1 MLYFAYITF
10 SAKKI
15 SQLSKKYSFLKIKK
29 IKNNS
34 IFIGVSSVILVY
46 ILVLTFNQ
54 IGLINLIT
62 NGIQIDQK
70 ILFVAFIYFLLRV
83 FADIRII
90 IAQNLSF
97 RLNLMKLYIYQIVI
111 SLISMPVLCSLYG
124 AFGIL
129 VSLAI
134 SYLSGFLVNL
144 EKK

>member
-1 MLYFAYITF
+1 M
-10 SAKKI
+10 
-15 SQLSKKYSFLKIKK
+15 
-29 IKNNS
+29 
-34 IFIGVSSVILVY
+34 ILVY

-54 IGLINLIT
+54 IGFINLIT
-62 NGIQIDQK
+62 NGIKIDQT
-70 ILFVAFIYFLLRV
+70 ILFGAFIYFLIRV

-97 RLNLMKLYIYQIVI
+97 RLNLMKLYFYQILI
-111 SLISMPVLCSLYG
+111 SLISMPVLCSMYG

-129 VSLAI
+129 VSLTI